1 MAKVVVNL
9 RDAESAVAFP
19 QNGAIEKFL
28 NYATSPSAAKLTDVK
43 IVAPKVGRAFHWHRI
58 VMAAQSEFLAELLKG
73 CLGDDDEVTIIVP
86 DVDASVVEAA
96 YHYSKLHF
104 SIRKRDSTCFFH
116 F

>member
-19 QNGAIEKFL
+19 QNGAIDKFL

-43 IVAPKVGRAFHWHRI
+43 IVAPKDDGRAFHWHRI
-58 VMAAQSEFLAELLKG
+58 VMAAQSEFLAELLRG

-86 DVDASVVEAA
+86 DVDGSVVETA
-96 YHYSKLHF
+96 YHYSTLHF
-104 SIRKRDSTCFFH
+104 RLLVYT
-116 F
+116 